1 MQVERE
7 VKATGTWHRSK
18 INKQAQTN
26 DAGDKNKQI
35 KPTQSWTTEYVQ
47 QRRKWI
53 VARDTNVKTLAVQV
67 LANGDHTVIVT
78 NRFFTRS

>member
-26 DAGDKNKQI
+26 DALGETTNLKG
-35 KPTQSWTTEYVQ
+35 KPSYGNRSARLREA
-47 QRRKWI
+47 RR
-53 VARDTNVKTLAVQV
+53 RGLQT
-67 LANGDHTVIVT
+67 G
-78 NRFFTRS
+78 